1 MLSLII
7 AKPTSAP
14 VRASCTAHG
23 WGIARCSS
31 SASSKISSIELRYW
45 SWPGPRCRPMTA
57 ARSPGLTMSRNS
69 TVAIAASSRKV
80 CLCKPCS
87 RAAGGRL
94 PARDA
99 GLTDATWPGWIPE
112 EALDMD
118 VGKLLMKVS
127 DDLSVRRAFGT
138 AYEKDDMLIIPV
150 ALVTGG
156 GGGGMGRPRH
166 DDQAAGP
173 GSPPGE
179 SPAGDDTTPRDPER
193 TDAGGGFGGLVLP
206 SGAYVVKDGQV
217 RWVPAVDVTVVVLA
231 SLGLVRVLARTWGRS
246 RRRRGGRS

>member
-1 MLSLII
+1 
-7 AKPTSAP
+7 
-14 VRASCTAHG
+14 
-23 WGIARCSS
+23 
-31 SASSKISSIELRYW
+31 
-45 SWPGPRCRPMTA
+45 
-57 ARSPGLTMSRNS
+57 
-69 TVAIAASSRKV
+69 
-80 CLCKPCS
+80 
-87 RAAGGRL
+87 
-94 PARDA
+94 
-99 GLTDATWPGWIPE
+99 
-112 EALDMD
+112 MD

-166 DDQAAGP
+166 GDPAAGP
-173 GSPPGE
+173 GSPPEE
-179 SPAGDDTTPRDPER
+179 SPAGDDATPQDSER

-217 RWVPAVDVTVVVLA
+217 RWVPAVDMTIVVLA
-231 SLGLVRVLARTWGRS
+231 SLALVRVAARTWTRS